1 MVPPSLYPAGMLAIT
16 FLWEAD
22 SVPGPAVL
30 TTGLLLA
37 SQVTVICFP
46 ETSTPSRAKQR
57 HVLPASRVLKQESMS
72 KRPEES

>member
-30 TTGLLLA
+30 TAGLLLA
-37 SQVTVICFP
+37 SQVT
-46 ETSTPSRAKQR
+46 Q
-57 HVLPASRVLKQESMS
+57 
-72 KRPEES
+72 